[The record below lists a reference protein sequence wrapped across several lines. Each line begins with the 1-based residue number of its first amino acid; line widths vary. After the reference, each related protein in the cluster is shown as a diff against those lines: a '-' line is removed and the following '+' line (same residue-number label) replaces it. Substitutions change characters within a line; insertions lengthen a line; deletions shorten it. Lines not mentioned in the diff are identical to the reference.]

1 MYIGGRTALD
11 GAQNDD
17 AQRNSRLGLVLS
29 LPVARGWSSKLA
41 WSKGTVVRVGGDF
54 TIFSA
59 ALQYRWLD

>member
-1 MYIGGRTALD
+1 
-11 GAQNDD
+11 
-17 AQRNSRLGLVLS
+17 VLS

-59 ALQYRWLD
+59 AVQYRWFD